1 MYIDIY
7 LTFRYHTGTLA
18 FGSLIIAIIKAIR
31 TAIQYIEDKI
41 KEKGADKGPVK
52 VVVCL
57 CKCCLWCLEKFM
69 KFINR
74 NAYILT
80 AVNGSNFCK
89 SAKEAFHLIL
99 RNCVRVVVLD
109 KVTDFLLFLGKLVVT
124 TTVALLSFFYFSG
137 SKHIIPNLPNTYLIN
152 SRRHHPAAEF

>member
-1 MYIDIY
+1 M
-7 LTFRYHTGTLA
+7 
-18 FGSLIIAIIKAIR
+18 
-31 TAIQYIEDKI
+31 
-41 KEKGADKGPVK
+41 K
-52 VVVCL
+52 VVMCL

-137 SKHIIPNLPNTYLIN
+137 
-152 SRRHHPAAEF
+152 R

>member
-1 MYIDIY
+1 
-7 LTFRYHTGTLA
+7 
-18 FGSLIIAIIKAIR
+18 
-31 TAIQYIEDKI
+31 
-41 KEKGADKGPVK
+41 
-52 VVVCL
+52 
-57 CKCCLWCLEKFM
+57 M

-137 SKHIIPNLPNTYLIN
+137 SKQIIPNLPNTYLIN
-152 SRRHHPAAEF
+152 SRWNHPAAGF

>member
-1 MYIDIY
+1 M
-7 LTFRYHTGTLA
+7 FRYHTGTLA

-31 TAIQYIEDKI
+31 AFIQYIEDKL
-41 KEKGADKGPVK
+41 KEKGADKPPVK
-52 VVVCL
+52 VLLCL
-57 CKCCLWCLEKFM
+57 CKCCFWCLEKFM

-80 AVNGSNFCK
+80 AINGTNFCS
-89 SAKEAFHLIL
+89 SAKEAFGLIL

-124 TTVALLSFFYFSG
+124 SVVALLSFFYFSG
-137 SKHIIPNLPNTYLIN
+137 GLNDKVPFGKISCFMKTFSFKKH
-152 SRRHHPAAEF
+152 H